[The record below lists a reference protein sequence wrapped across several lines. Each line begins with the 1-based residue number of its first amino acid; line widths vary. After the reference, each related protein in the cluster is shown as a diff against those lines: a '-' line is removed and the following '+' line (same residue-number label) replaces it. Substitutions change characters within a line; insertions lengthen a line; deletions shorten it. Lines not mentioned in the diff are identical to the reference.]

1 MGTAAGGMAVRLQE
15 DGGWT
20 PPSLWLPVS
29 GALDSQPGRG
39 LCFWNVGPP
48 VCLGGEE
55 CRGKLVRQ

>member
-29 GALDSQPGRG
+29 GGAGLAARKGAVFLECGSSCMFGWGR
-39 LCFWNVGPP
+39 V
-48 VCLGGEE
+48 
-55 CRGKLVRQ
+55 